1 MEKAI
6 YKSDSKK
13 KSQAGRIT
21 APSVFRPTDTNE
33 KTETPEQP
41 KKENK

>member
-6 YKSDSKK
+6 YESVSK
-13 KSQAGRIT
+13 KSQAGKIA

-33 KTETPEQP
+33 KSETPEQP
-41 KKENK
+41 KKDKK

>member
-13 KSQAGRIT
+13 SQAGKIT

-33 KTETPEQP
+33 KSETPEQP
-41 KKENK
+41 KKDKN